1 MDSLGKRCLQFI
13 IIKKSVSVFPLS
25 ICSGRAVAILTAPG
39 SLCLLRLELLVRRAL
54 YSQWSFSLLSPPA
67 LIQIPPLLGRWVQF
81 TSVTFPAPCLAKR
94 RVALPITEGDL
105 HKIQMQL
112 YYHSFF
118 CLKFFNVLC
127 DLECYKSCSAVNGP
141 GVCPTE

>member
-1 MDSLGKRCLQFI
+1 MAENSTWLSQYPCSPSFLTKPCILSGHV
-13 IIKKSVSVFPLS
+13 VSYPRN
-25 ICSGRAVAILTAPG
+25 CN
-39 SLCLLRLELLVRRAL
+39 
-54 YSQWSFSLLSPPA
+54 SQWSFSLLSPPA
-67 LIQIPPLLGRWVQF
+67 LIQIPPLLGRWMQC